1 MSVAEATARAQRFAR
16 ALELLAEM
24 QASVGLPETNGV
36 PVAVDYP
43 AGHFKRPVAEQRA
56 WLIANP
62 AVYAE
67 PGDPEQLAAAI
78 ERAHSQW
85 KASKA

>member
-1 MSVAEATARAQRFAR
+1 MSVAEAAARTQRFAR

-24 QASVGLPETNGV
+24 PASVGLQETNGIPVTIDV
-36 PVAVDYP
+36 PAD
-43 AGHFKRPVAEQRA
+43 HWSQPVEDRTA

-62 AVYAE
+62 TVYAE

-78 ERAHSQW
+78 ERAHQQW
-85 KASKA
+85 KASTK